1 MAQAQRIAPQE
12 QPATT
17 PEAMYSP
24 VVVAADGGPY
34 YTETNLH
41 RTVAEPW
48 NALSSLAILL
58 PAVYWAIKIRHNYR
72 RFSFLSLC
80 LPLLFLGGLGSTIF
94 HAFRSHR
101 IWLLMDVTPSALLTL
116 LLALFFWMKV
126 LPRKWLALP
135 LLLLLFLIRMWAW
148 QVFPTHSAIN
158 ISYALTGI
166 AFIVPMLLWLARTKW
181 RGIRPIGLALFFL
194 VLSLLFR
201 QLDEVAAPV
210 LPMGTHF
217 LWHICSGLGAYYV
230 GVYLYKSKI
239 DEDQR
244 QATRNSV

>member
-1 MAQAQRIAPQE
+1 MAQAQRIVPRE
-12 QPATT
+12 QPATNRELTYT
-17 PEAMYSP
+17 PL
-24 VVVAADGGPY
+24 VVPADGGPY
-34 YTETNLH
+34 YTETDLH

-58 PAVYWAIKIRHNYR
+58 PAVYWALKIRRNFR
-72 RFSFLSLC
+72 RYTFLSLC

-101 IWLLMDVTPSALLTL
+101 IWLLLDVTPSALLTL

-135 LLLLLFLIRMWAW
+135 LLLLLFLIRMWTW

-166 AFIVPMLLWLARTKW
+166 AFFVPMLLWLARTQW
-181 RGIRPIGLALFFL
+181 RGIRHIGLALLFL

-201 QLDEVAAPV
+201 QLDEAAAPV

-217 LWHICSGLGAYYV
+217 LWHIFSGLGAYYV
-230 GVYLYKSKI
+230 GLYLYQS
-239 DEDQR
+239 
-244 QATRNSV
+244 RNNEESSAASDPL